1 MKNGGSDHHR
11 GNINP
16 LGANVA
22 ITRNISFAIFD
33 HFALSPGVCC
43 SKLRRRKGRIF
54 ARVFLGKFYDCV
66 KFKGITTRNGKIAEV
81 EISRELETKRA
92 PLKTLAQRVQPT
104 ALPAFLI
111 EKINNSRGAVRRPWP
126 RHGSLALPVAKFRF
140 LGMEA
145 RLTRQQTVINQNYDF
160 LPP

>member
-1 MKNGGSDHHR
+1 MKNGGSDHRH

-16 LGANVA
+16 LSAKGVA

-33 HFALSPGVCC
+33 HFRVITGSLFE
-43 SKLRRRKGRIF
+43 KGKYS
-54 ARVFLGKFYDCV
+54 FLGKFYDCI

-111 EKINNSRGAVRRPWP
+111 EKINNSRGRYGDRGLDTEASPF
-126 RHGSLALPVAKFRF
+126 AL
-140 LGMEA
+140 
-145 RLTRQQTVINQNYDF
+145 QNF
-160 LPP
+160 ASWEWKRV